1 MWQGSNAINSTIQ
14 SELKSGE
21 RLLWNGKPQG
31 GIRLRSSDA
40 FLIPFSLMW
49 GGFAIFWEFSVIL
62 TGAPFLF
69 KLWGIPF
76 VLIGIYIIFGRFIV
90 DAKSRA
96 KTIYA
101 VTNQRIII
109 ISALFGRKIKSLNL
123 RNLPELTLNEKSDG
137 SGTITF
143 GSTSAFNAWG
153 NSSWP
158 NAQQAQVP
166 SFEMINNVRQVGV
179 AELMYDVAIEEKN
192 ISQNWS

>member
-1 MWQGSNAINSTIQ
+1 MWQNPNAISSTIQ
-14 SELKSGE
+14 SKLKSGE

-31 GIRLRSSDA
+31 GIRFRSSDA

-49 GGFAIFWEFSVIL
+49 GGFAVSWEVSVIL
-62 TGAPFLF
+62 SSAPFFF

-76 VLIGIYIIFGRFIV
+76 VLAGIYIIFGRFIV
-90 DAKSRA
+90 DAKNRD

-123 RNLPELTLNEKSDG
+123 RTLPELTLNEKSDG

-143 GSTSAFNAWG
+143 GSTSAFNVWG
-153 NSSWP
+153 NPSWP
-158 NAQQAQVP
+158 GTAQTQVP
-166 SFEMINNVRQVGV
+166 SFEMINNARQVYNTIQAV
-179 AELMYDVAIEEKN
+179 
-192 ISQNWS
+192 QQQPQ